1 MNYANN
7 VKPKG
12 NRIVNILIFIG
23 LLIIVSS
30 PTMFAGAIIHSA
42 ANHENL
48 WIVISITIIGMI
60 WTILMMWLFRW
71 YYQKR
76 SYETQQHQFK
86 LKDIL
91 INILWLIG
99 MRVVI
104 SICIV
109 IMESV
114 YNENTSE
121 NDKIL
126 MNQMEQLRN
135 LSVSTVIALLFFLI
149 IIVFVAPYLEEI
161 LFRGIFKET
170 IFRKSAFVLPLL
182 ISSVIFSSLHGSTNW
197 ISFVMYMTLGL
208 GFYMAYN
215 RRKNLK
221 DSMMV
226 HMLNNAIAATSMVVM
241 LFS

>member
-7 VKPKG
+7 VKPIG

-23 LLIIVSS
+23 LLIIVST
-30 PTMFAGAIIHSA
+30 PTMFAGSIIHAA
-42 ANHENL
+42 ANHANL

-197 ISFVMYMTLGL
+197 ISFVMYMTLGV